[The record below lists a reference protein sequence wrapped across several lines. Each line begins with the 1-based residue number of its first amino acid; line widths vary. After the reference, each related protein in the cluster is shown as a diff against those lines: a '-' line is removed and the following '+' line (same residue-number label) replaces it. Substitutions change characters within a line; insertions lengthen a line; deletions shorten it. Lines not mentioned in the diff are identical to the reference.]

1 MRAVAADV
9 EEMEGREP
17 TGLENSRRAVAK
29 INAEWESQPAA
40 PFGKPQAAQNA
51 IRWILMQDFDNKR
64 MALVVED
71 AEQEAEQAIT
81 DGEVGA
87 VEKEPRSVDAEGAE
101 SAGDWEKRSQ
111 AAYCDSQK
119 DARDLGG
126 LIGPD
131 SVVEGLMG
139 SRETE
144 VDSNGVGRDG
154 AAVSL
159 SLGHRRGASGRE
171 STSQSERGMVIVG
184 YVGRKGRGRRGP
196 RRGRRRRRIRE

>member
-1 MRAVAADV
+1 M
-9 EEMEGREP
+9 
-17 TGLENSRRAVAK
+17 
-29 INAEWESQPAA
+29 
-40 PFGKPQAAQNA
+40 
-51 IRWILMQDFDNKR
+51 
-64 MALVVED
+64 
-71 AEQEAEQAIT
+71 IT

-87 VEKEPRSVDAEGAE
+87 VEKEPRGVDAEGAE
-101 SAGDWEKRSQ
+101 SAGDWKTRSQ

-144 VDSNGVGRDG
+144 VDSSGVGKAG

-159 SLGHRRGASGRE
+159 SL
-171 STSQSERGMVIVG
+171 
-184 YVGRKGRGRRGP
+184 
-196 RRGRRRRRIRE
+196 